1 MKEMM
6 DVKKISFDELDNVSG
21 GFDSFALSATEK
33 FRYKYLMEQCLER
46 NISPMIYEL
55 RVSNLTTFCKEM
67 KAKYGNSVDPCNLL
81 G

>member
-21 GFDSFALSATEK
+21 GFNSYVLSATEK
-33 FRYKYLMEQCLER
+33 SRYKYLRDQCLER
-46 NISPMIYEL
+46 NISPIIYDL

-67 KAKYGNSVDPCNLL
+67 KAKYGDSVDPGNLL